1 MIKYFRLIL
10 VFFVF
15 SSLVMCKQDNEERSE
30 TILEGKTSI
39 LVDETLLPIVEE
51 QVAVF
56 ESDYKA
62 DITLIP
68 RSEAEAVQAFLRDS
82 SKIIILARDLTP
94 AELQAFEKRK
104 IIPERASFATDAIAL
119 LSNKKNTDTL
129 INIADIISFMQG
141 RTSTRFKGLVFDNP
155 NSSTVR
161 FIKALA
167 GVNDIPATG
176 VYSFKTNEEVI
187 EFVAENEGMIGVVG
201 LNWIYEP
208 SADVEKALASINVLS
223 VKGYNE
229 AQYYFPSQENL
240 AAGVYPLARDLF
252 IVNAQGYSGLG
263 MGFGSFIAGDRGQ
276 RIILKAGLLPKR
288 LPGRNIN
295 IRTKIEK

>member
-223 VKGYNE
+223 VKGNNE

>member
-1 MIKYFRLIL
+1 M

>member
-119 LSNKKNTDTL
+119 LSNKKNADTL

-187 EFVAENEGMIGVVG
+187 EFVAENEGMMGVVG